1 MFLRH
6 DPWEN
11 SNEDIP
17 VAVAIAA
24 RVDEELAAVGLVV
37 KVEGSL
43 RLVARSGFS
52 LRETIR

>member
-6 DPWEN
+6 YP